1 MSKSLLL
8 SDAIYRDFSIGRSV
22 HGVAISQRLHEGVD
36 GRHMCRRGQWEYM
49 MSKAKKI
56 FRRIAI
62 SLLAL
67 LIVAAAGI
75 GALWWS
81 LTPSDVA
88 AVGPLGPL
96 GPVSPVERT
105 IDSGTLAGLRDRD
118 IVIFKNI
125 PYAAP
130 PVGALRWRPPQPV
143 TAWAGS
149 RDATKFGNDCWQ
161 VRGKSDPAR
170 SLQPMSEDCLTVNI
184 WAPDV
189 VPAGG
194 APVLFWIHGGGFV
207 QGSASQPGLDG
218 SALARRG
225 VVLVSFNYR
234 LGRFGFFAH
243 PALMAEAAGGP
254 TGNWGMMDQVA
265 ALRWVK
271 RNIASFG
278 GNPDRITLFGHS
290 AGGASVAQLMLDPE
304 VRGQFAGAIVQSS
317 GGRNRWMPMADA
329 GKDKPSGVRAAKA
342 FAAKQKL
349 DSPDAA
355 ALRAIP
361 AADVLGTIS
370 FANLDTK
377 TFSGPMID
385 GKLVKS
391 DFVDG
396 FLAGREAPV
405 PLIVGSTNRELSH
418 LNFLARW
425 GLRQWAKGEL
435 GAALDTVRDTYPSS
449 GAFDDNIVNDWGFA
463 EPARTLAASHRRHG
477 FPSWLYSFDYVS
489 EAKRSKMDGAAH
501 ASDVTFVFG
510 TLGREGVV
518 PTAADKAASKAIQ
531 DYWVAVARDGTPA
544 PAGRPV
550 WPAFDLAADRLLRFT
565 ASGPAVDAVQRPRE
579 LDAITAAMAARAR
592 QR

>member
-1 MSKSLLL
+1 
-8 SDAIYRDFSIGRSV
+8 
-22 HGVAISQRLHEGVD
+22 
-36 GRHMCRRGQWEYM
+36 
-49 MSKAKKI
+49 MSKA
-56 FRRIAI
+56 RRILRRVAI
-62 SLLAL
+62 GLLVL
-67 LIVAAAGI
+67 LIVAAAAIAG
-75 GALWWS
+75 LWWS

-88 AVGPLGPL
+88 AADPVTPL
-96 GPVSPVERT
+96 GPVSPVERSVE
-105 IDSGTLAGLRDRD
+105 SGRLAGLRDRE
-118 IVIFKNI
+118 ILIFKNI

-130 PVGALRWRPPQPV
+130 PVGPLRWRPPQPV
-143 TAWAGS
+143 EAWTQV
-149 RDATKFGNDCWQ
+149 RDASRFGNDCWQ
-161 VRGKSDPAR
+161 VRSAADPAR
-170 SLQPMSEDCLTVNI
+170 STEPMSEDCLSINV
-184 WAPDV
+184 WAPEK

-218 SALARRG
+218 STLARRG
-225 VVLVSFNYR
+225 VILVSFNYR

-278 GNPDRITLFGHS
+278 GNPDRITLFGQS
-290 AGGASVAQLMLDPE
+290 AGGASVAQLMLDPA
-304 VRGQFAGAIVQSS
+304 VRDLFAGAIIQSS
-317 GGRNRWMPMADA
+317 GGRNRWVPLADA
-329 GKDKPSGVRAAKA
+329 GKDKPSGLRAAIA

-349 DSPDAA
+349 DKPDAA

-361 AADVLGTIS
+361 AADVLGNIG

-405 PLIVGSTNRELSH
+405 PLIVGSTDRELSH
-418 LNFLARW
+418 LNFLARY
-425 GLRQWAKGEL
+425 GLRQWAKSEL
-435 GAALDTVRDTYPSS
+435 GASLDTVRDTYPSS
-449 GAFDDNIVNDWGFA
+449 GGFDDNIVNDWGFA
-463 EPARTLAASHRRHG
+463 EPARTLAASHRQHG
-477 FPSWLYSFDYVS
+477 FPSWLYRFDYVS
-489 EAKRSKMDGAAH
+489 EAKRSEVDGAAH

-518 PTAADKAASKAIQ
+518 PTAADEAASGAIQ
-531 DYWVAVARDGTPA
+531 DYWVAFARDGIPA
-544 PAGRPV
+544 PADRPA

-565 ASGPAVDAVQRPRE
+565 AAGPGVGAVQRPKE
-579 LDAITAAMAARAR
+579 LDAITAAMAARSR
-592 QR
+592 RR

>member
-1 MSKSLLL
+1 
-8 SDAIYRDFSIGRSV
+8 
-22 HGVAISQRLHEGVD
+22 
-36 GRHMCRRGQWEYM
+36 

-56 FRRIAI
+56 LRRMAI
-62 SLLAL
+62 GLVAL

-75 GALWWS
+75 TALWWS

-88 AVGPLGPL
+88 AVGPVAPL
-96 GPVSPVERT
+96 GPVSAVERT

-118 IVIFKNI
+118 ILIFKNI

-130 PVGALRWRPPQPV
+130 PVGPLRWRPPQPV
-143 TAWAGS
+143 ASWSGS

-161 VRGKSDPAR
+161 VRAKSDPAR
-170 SLQPMSEDCLTVNI
+170 SLQPMSEDCLTINV

-194 APVLFWIHGGGFV
+194 APVLFWVHGGGFV

-254 TGNWGMMDQVA
+254 TGNWGLMDQVA
-265 ALRWVK
+265 ALRWVQ
-271 RNIASFG
+271 RNIESFG
-278 GNPDRITLFGHS
+278 GNPDRITLFGQS
-290 AGGASVAQLMLDPE
+290 AGGASVAQLMLNPE
-304 VRGQFAGAIVQSS
+304 LRGQFAAAIVQSS

-329 GKDKPSGVRAAKA
+329 GKDKPSGVRAAVT

-349 DSPDAA
+349 DRPDAA

-385 GKLVKS
+385 GKLVKG

-396 FLAGREAPV
+396 FIAGREAPV

-418 LNFLARW
+418 LNFLARY
-425 GLRQWAKGEL
+425 GLRQWAKSEL
-435 GAALDTVRDTYPSS
+435 GSALDTVRDTYPSS

-463 EPARTLAASHRRHG
+463 EPARTMATNHARRG
-477 FPSWLYSFDYVS
+477 NPSWLYSFDYVS
-489 EAKRSKMDGAAH
+489 EAKRTEIDGASH

-510 TLGREGVV
+510 TLGREGIV
-518 PTAADKAASKAIQ
+518 PTAADQAASKLIQ
-531 DYWVAVARDGTPA
+531 DYWVAFALHGA
-544 PAGRPV
+544 PDAAGRPL
-550 WPAFDLAADRLLRFT
+550 WPRFDPAADRLLRF
-565 ASGPAVDAVQRPRE
+565 GKRGAVVDRVARAEE
-579 LDAITAAMAARAR
+579 LDAITGAMAERSR
-592 QR
+592 RR